1 MTVNVV
7 MNNDMCQV
15 SVEGEMT
22 IFAAQE
28 IKAALE
34 EPISKAGEIEF
45 DLSNITEIDGAGLQI
60 MLMAKIKCM
69 ERGTKLRFTGHSQ
82 PVLEVLDLTDLGSFF
97 GDPLVIQA

>member
-1 MTVNVV
+1 MAVNVV
-7 MNNDMCQV
+7 MNKDLCQV

-34 EPISKAGEIEF
+34 EPISKASEIEF
-45 DLSNITEIDGAGLQI
+45 DLSNVTEVDGAGLQI
-60 MLMAKIKCM
+60 MLMAKMASIQS
-69 ERGTKLRFTGHSQ
+69 GIQLRFTGHSL

-97 GDPLVIQA
+97 GDPVVIQA

>member
-1 MTVNVV
+1 MAVNVV
-7 MNNDMCQV
+7 MNKDLCQV

-45 DLSNITEIDGAGLQI
+45 DLSNVTEVDGAGLQI
-60 MLMAKIKCM
+60 MLMAKMASIQS
-69 ERGTKLRFTGHSQ
+69 GIQLRFTGHSL

-97 GDPLVIQA
+97 GDPVVIQA